1 MTKDQLMDRFKEIKK
16 KHLQSNPHLSEKNQE
31 MPSVVEM
38 AKNLSASVLNNIK
51 SIAAGNSLSVSEFE
65 ANGRLAICKGCEFYN
80 SYQER
85 CSKCGCKMAIKTYLK
100 AEKCPIGK
108 W

>member
-1 MTKDQLMDRFKEIKK
+1 MTKEQLMARFQEIKK
-16 KHLQSNPHLSEKNQE
+16 RHVSSNSFAQENE

-38 AKNLSASVLNNIK
+38 AKNLSASVLNNLK
-51 SIAAGNSLSVSEFE
+51 SVAAGNSLSVSEIE
-65 ANGRLAICKGCEFYN
+65 ANGRLAICKSCEFFN

-85 CSKCGCKMAIKTYLK
+85 CTKCGCKMAIKTYLK